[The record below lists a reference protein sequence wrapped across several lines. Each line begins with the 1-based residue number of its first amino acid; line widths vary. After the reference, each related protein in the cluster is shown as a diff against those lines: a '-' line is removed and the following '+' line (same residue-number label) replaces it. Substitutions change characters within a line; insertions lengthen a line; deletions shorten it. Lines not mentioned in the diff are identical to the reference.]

1 LQKEGA
7 ASEDQQ
13 NAYNVQNCFHSS
25 PKSLRDYT
33 HDQDQEHSKFVRE
46 GWIG

>member
-33 HDQDQEHSKFVRE
+33 HDQDSKSPDFELRV
-46 GWIG
+46 I